1 MSLNK
6 LLPAEMGQR
15 NPFVLLLWRTLNV
28 TVGDPLRA
36 LSKIG
41 HIFTYV
47 CMYIC
52 TSVCMY
58 ICMYVHGRDRYIEI
72 I

>member
-47 CMYIC
+47 CMYD
-52 TSVCMY
+52 
-58 ICMYVHGRDRYIEI
+58 VHIKNCI
-72 I
+72 LSNNF